1 MSNKEFND
9 QTEYTLLDSGNLKKL
24 EQIGRYM
31 LIRPALNAFW
41 EPHLSTK
48 EWEKADAVFE
58 RNSSGGGNWTFNK
71 KLPESWNTSY
81 AGFNLLV
88 KPTPFGHI
96 GFFAEQKENWE
107 WLKTTVKKTGKLSAL
122 NLFAYSGGSSLAMA
136 EAGADVCHV
145 DAAKGMVDWA
155 RENLN
160 LNPKIENGIRW
171 IVEDV
176 HKFLSKEIKRNNSY
190 PGIVLDPPSFGR
202 GPKGNIWKIEK
213 DLIPLLEK
221 CRTLMGKNPKFILLS
236 MHSNGY
242 SPNSL
247 SRILKAV
254 FKGKV
259 EIDAGEMLINESTG
273 NKLSAGI
280 YARLSYI

>member
-1 MSNKEFND
+1 MSNREINN
-9 QTEYTLLDSGNLKKL
+9 QNEYKLLDSGNLKKL
-24 EQIGRYM
+24 EKIGPYI
-31 LIRPALNAFW
+31 LVRPALNAFW
-41 EPHLSTK
+41 EPQLTIK

-71 KLPESWNTSY
+71 KLPESWNASY
-81 AGFNLLV
+81 AGFNLLI

-96 GFFAEQKENWE
+96 GFFAEQKNNWE
-107 WLKTTVKKTGKLSAL
+107 WLNSTINKTGKLSAL

-136 EAGADVCHV
+136 KAGADVCHV

-155 RENLN
+155 RENLK
-160 LNPKIENGIRW
+160 LNPEINDGIRW

-247 SRILKAV
+247 SRILKTV
-254 FKGKV
+254 FKGKT
-259 EIDAGEMLINESTG
+259 EIEAGEMLIDESTG
-273 NKLSAGI
+273 SKLSAGI
-280 YARLSYI
+280 FARLSYV